1 MMKNIL
7 DINTAFNRNLIT
19 NAVASVSRRHAVAQY
34 IYNMLDTQTME
45 IPFKEWQGSGLSGLL
60 GEACSNITASIISEQ
75 IKILI
80 TKYIP
85 YVDLKNITYQIDPD
99 NQKYIFILYYTIVNE
114 PEVIEQ
120 TLELSTT
127 I

>member
-1 MMKNIL
+1 MKNIL
-7 DINTAFNRNLIT
+7 DINTGLQRNLIT
-19 NAVASVSRRHAVAQY
+19 NAVASVSRRHTIAQY
-34 IYNMLDTQTME
+34 IYNILDTQTLE

-60 GEACSNITASIISEQ
+60 GEACSNITASVISEQ
-75 IKILI
+75 IRTLI
-80 TKYIP
+80 EKYVK
-85 YVDLKNITYQIDPD
+85 YVELQNITYYIDPD
-99 NQKYIFILYYTIVNE
+99 NQRYIFILYYTILND

>member
-1 MMKNIL
+1 MRTIL
-7 DINTAFNRNLIT
+7 DITTGLKRNLIT
-19 NAVASVSRRHAVAQY
+19 NAVAHVSRRHTVAQY
-34 IYNMLDTQTME
+34 IYNLLDTQTLE

-60 GEACSNITASIISEQ
+60 GEACSNINASIISEQ
-75 IKILI
+75 IRTLI
-80 TKYIP
+80 TKYVH
-85 YVDLKNITYQIDPD
+85 YVELQHIDYKLDPD

-120 TLELSTT
+120 TIEFSTT

>member
-1 MMKNIL
+1 MKNIL
-7 DINTAFNRNLIT
+7 DISTGLQRNLIT
-19 NAVASVSRRHAVAQY
+19 NAVASVSRRHTIAQY
-34 IYNMLDTQTME
+34 IYNILDTQTLE

-60 GEACSNITASIISEQ
+60 GEACSNITASVISEQ
-75 IKILI
+75 IRTLI
-80 TKYIP
+80 EKYVK
-85 YVDLKNITYQIDPD
+85 YVELQNITYYIDPD
-99 NQKYIFILYYTIVNE
+99 NQRYIFILYYTILND